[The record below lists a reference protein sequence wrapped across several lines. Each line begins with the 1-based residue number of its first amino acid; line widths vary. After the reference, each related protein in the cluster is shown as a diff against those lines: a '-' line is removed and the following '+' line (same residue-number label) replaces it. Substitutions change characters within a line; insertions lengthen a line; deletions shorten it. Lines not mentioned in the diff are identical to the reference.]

1 MPIRYNSVSQPMTK
15 VQKHFRLQRPLDESL
30 MQQIA
35 DANSIYGIERIVIA
49 PSREELMVEFDAS
62 RLRTT
67 EVETALQRAGIP
79 VVATVP
85 A

>member
-1 MPIRYNSVSQPMTK
+1 MTK

-35 DANSIYGIERIVIA
+35 DANSIYGIERILIA
-49 PSREELMVEFDAS
+49 PSREELVVEFDAS
-62 RLRTT
+62 RLRTI

-79 VVATVP
+79 VVAVVP

>member
-1 MPIRYNSVSQPMTK
+1 MTK
-15 VQKHFRLQRPLDESL
+15 VQKHFRLQRALDESL

-35 DANSIYGIERIVIA
+35 DANSIYGIERIVIS

-67 EVETALQRAGIP
+67 EVEMALQRAGIP
-79 VVATVP
+79 VMAVVP

>member
-1 MPIRYNSVSQPMTK
+1 MTK

-35 DANSIYGIERIVIA
+35 NANSIYGIERIQIA

-67 EVETALQRAGIP
+67 EVEAALERHGIP
-79 VVATVP
+79 VVAVVP

>member
-1 MPIRYNSVSQPMTK
+1 MTK
-15 VQKHFRLQRPLDESL
+15 VQKHFQLQRPLDESL
-30 MQQIA
+30 MEQIA
-35 DANSIYGIERIVIA
+35 NANSIYGIERIQIA

-62 RLRTT
+62 RLSAT

-79 VVATVP
+79 VVAVVP

>member
-1 MPIRYNSVSQPMTK
+1 MTK

-35 DANSIYGIERIVIA
+35 DAHSIYGIERIVIS
-49 PSREELMVEFDAS
+49 PSREELMVEFDAT
-62 RLRTT
+62 RLRTI

-79 VVATVP
+79 VVAVVP

>member
-1 MPIRYNSVSQPMTK
+1 MTK
-15 VQKHFRLQRPLDESL
+15 VQKHFRLQRPLDDSL

-35 DANSIYGIERIVIA
+35 DANSIYGIERIQIA

-67 EVETALQRAGIP
+67 EVEAALERHGIP
-79 VVATVP
+79 VVAVVP

>member
-1 MPIRYNSVSQPMTK
+1 MTK

-35 DANSIYGIERIVIA
+35 DAHSIYGIERIVIA
-49 PSREELMVEFDAS
+49 PSREELMVEFDAT
-62 RLRTT
+62 RLRTI

-79 VVATVP
+79 VEAVVP

>member
-1 MPIRYNSVSQPMTK
+1 MTK
-15 VQKHFRLQRPLDESL
+15 VQKHFRLQRPLDDSL

-49 PSREELMVEFDAS
+49 PSREELMVEFDAT
-62 RLRTT
+62 RLRTLD
-67 EVETALQRAGIP
+67 VETALQRAGIP
-79 VVATVP
+79 VVAVVP

>member
-1 MPIRYNSVSQPMTK
+1 MTK

-35 DANSIYGIERIVIA
+35 DANSIYGIEHIRIA

-62 RLRTT
+62 RVRTID
-67 EVETALQRAGIP
+67 VEMALQRAGIP
-79 VVATVP
+79 VVATIPVS

>member
-1 MPIRYNSVSQPMTK
+1 MTK

-49 PSREELMVEFDAS
+49 HSREELMVEVDAT
-62 RLRTT
+62 RMRAVD
-67 EVETALQRAGIP
+67 VEAALLRAGIP
-79 VVATVP
+79 VVAVV
-85 A
+85 AASA

>member
-1 MPIRYNSVSQPMTK
+1 MRYVFPAMTK

-49 PSREELMVEFDAS
+49 PSREELMVEFDAT
-62 RLRTT
+62 RVRTT
-67 EVETALQRAGIP
+67 DVEMVLQRAGIP
-79 VVATVP
+79 VVAVVP
-85 A
+85 ASA

>member
-1 MPIRYNSVSQPMTK
+1 MTK
-15 VQKHFRLQRPLDESL
+15 VQKHFRLQRPLDDAL
-30 MQQIA
+30 MEQIA
-35 DANSIYGIERIVIA
+35 NANSIYGIERIRIA

-62 RLRTT
+62 RLRLP

-79 VVATVP
+79 VVAVVP

>member
-1 MPIRYNSVSQPMTK
+1 MTK
-15 VQKHFRLQRPLDESL
+15 VQNHFRLQRPLDESL
-30 MQQIA
+30 MEQIA
-35 DANSIYGIERIVIA
+35 DVNSIYGIERIVIA

-62 RLRTT
+62 RLGTT

-79 VVATVP
+79 IVSLLSTSTVP